1 MIQAKKDS
9 KVPGQPPGTKLMPES
24 ERLQTLTDLEENKK
38 KVNLL
43 LQKMPISMQSL
54 HLQNQKKELEDKLI
68 IIDKSIAMMTRKH
81 VFIAE

>member
-1 MIQAKKDS
+1 
-9 KVPGQPPGTKLMPES
+9 MPES

-68 IIDKSIAMMTRKH
+68 VIDKSIAMMSRKH